1 MDNCLVVLREMAVS
15 LLLLLSLITNI
26 QGLEQ
31 VPTNYGEFVNLALI
45 NFVADLCMMNT
56 SYCYT
61 M

>member
-45 NFVADLCMMNT
+45 NFVADN
-56 SYCYT
+56 
-61 M
+61 